1 MIIDV
6 KRFNRVDN
14 GGKVKGFADVTLE
27 DTITVRGIRLIEGPN
42 GLFAG
47 MPRRKE
53 KDGSYH
59 DIVMVELAP
68 FRQALTN
75 ALIREY
81 QKEDQYIPEE
91 WKEEAYG
98 NFQ

>member
-14 GGKVKGFADVTLE
+14 GGKLKGFADVTLE
-27 DTITVRGIRLIEGPN
+27 DTVTIRGVRLIEGPN

-47 MPRRKE
+47 LPRRKE
-53 KDGSYH
+53 KDGTYH
-59 DIVMVELAP
+59 DIVTVEYAS

-81 QKEDQYIPEE
+81 QKEPEDIPEE
-91 WKEEAYG
+91 WADETYI
-98 NFQ
+98 